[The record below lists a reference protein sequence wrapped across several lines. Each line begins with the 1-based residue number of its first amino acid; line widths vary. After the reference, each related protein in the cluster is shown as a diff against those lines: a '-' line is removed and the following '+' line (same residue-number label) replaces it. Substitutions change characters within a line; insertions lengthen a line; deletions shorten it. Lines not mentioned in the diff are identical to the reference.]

1 MDFTIVEDE
10 VEVHV
15 AVIDPDA
22 VVAFS
27 HGVGCDLRV
36 MLDHVVI
43 NLDHFQWVEVRM
55 DSDITHVSAPRR

>member
-36 MLDHVVI
+36 MLYHIVI
-43 NLDHFQWVEVRM
+43 NLDNLQWIELRV
-55 DSDITHVSAPRR
+55 DSKITHVSAPQR

>member
-22 VVAFS
+22 IVALS
-27 HGVGCDLRV
+27 HGV
-36 MLDHVVI
+36 
-43 NLDHFQWVEVRM
+43 
-55 DSDITHVSAPRR
+55 

>member
-22 VVAFS
+22 IVSFS
-27 HGVGCDLRV
+27 HGVDCDPRV
-36 MLDHVVI
+36 MFDHIVL
-43 NLDHFQWVEVRM
+43 NLNHFQWVEVRM
-55 DSDITHVSAPRR
+55 DSDITHVSALRR

>member
-1 MDFTIVEDE
+1 MDFSIVKDE

-36 MLDHVVI
+36 MLDHVV
-43 NLDHFQWVEVRM
+43 LDQDHFQRIQLGM
-55 DSDITHVSAPRR
+55 DSDIRHS

>member
-22 VVAFS
+22 VVALGHS
-27 HGVGCDLRV
+27 IRRDLGV
-36 MLDHVVI
+36 MLDHIVL
-43 NLDHFQWVEVRM
+43 NLNNLQWIELRM
-55 DSDITHVSAPRR
+55 DSKITHVSAPRR